1 MFCSICGTEIESIDD
16 AIDAGWLPSFYD
28 GDVQKVYAN
37 DDLNDG
43 LIAYF
48 PFEGNAQ
55 DVSGNSN
62 HGTEVGAVSYTDG
75 AEGLSATFDGTTYIT
90 AKGAPFTLDEWTISF
105 WVNIEET
112 S

>member
-1 MFCSICGTEIESIDD
+1 MSIQGKF
-16 AIDAGWLPSFYD
+16 AIYILTLTIIFVPFTTI
-28 GDVQKVYAN
+28 KVYAN